1 MRASHKGQKPL
12 NRGSCVINS
21 RMALLAVLGAS
32 VGPIDGERN
41 EMARWVDYYSGRRGG
56 PKAHPTAD
64 RPARCEGAAA
74 QRGGC
79 GGIAGSQPR
88 RPCVS
93 CCVWLAGVRRLAFEP
108 HPAAVGGGG

>member
-56 PKAHPTAD
+56 PKAHPTGQPGAKAPQ
-64 RPARCEGAAA
+64 RRGAAA
-74 QRGGC
+74 AASRVPNPGD
-79 GGIAGSQPR
+79 
-88 RPCVS
+88 
-93 CCVWLAGVRRLAFEP
+93 
-108 HPAAVGGGG
+108 PA